1 MRKCEDCGYLASKG
15 YEYPEYYC
23 AAGVS
28 EDDEH
33 CNGEGCNYHYKTLK
47 KRFEDIRE
55 AEAEAYYIP
64 ICKDCLYYPMCKDKD
79 TLQTSDYNYVCDKFK
94 DAADFAEM
102 KSCAGCYWKSINRYH
117 RCNNCSRNRKR
128 KDNYMTIKQEE

>member
-1 MRKCEDCGYLASKG
+1 MRKCEDCGYLESEG

-33 CNGEGCNYHYKTLK
+33 YNGEGCNYTYRQLK

-55 AEAEAYYIP
+55 AEAKAYYIP

-79 TLQTSDYNYVCDKFK
+79 TLQTSDYDYVCGKFK

-102 KSCAGCYWKSINRYH
+102 KSCDGCYWKSIKRYH
-117 RCNNCSRNRKR
+117 KCYNCSRNRKR